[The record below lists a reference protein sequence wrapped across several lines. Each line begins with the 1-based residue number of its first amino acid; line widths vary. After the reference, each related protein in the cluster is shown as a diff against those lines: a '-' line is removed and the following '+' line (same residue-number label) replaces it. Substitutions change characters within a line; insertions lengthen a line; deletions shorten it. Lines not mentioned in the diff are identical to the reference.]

1 MFCLTL
7 IKFFLDDTLCF
18 KKSRWV
24 LIRCSLYKYIYLY
37 FFITY
42 LLQKVLSYIIN
53 SFVFFDKNIYP
64 ILNNEISQ
72 EFTENF
78 FHWKKILNE
87 NFNKKLYID
96 SVLILNQVMQLYY
109 LQFFLIKIFIFMHFL
124 IKIKFFDKEQLF
136 FVFIKFTIWLS
147 LFSNNFYFKRL

>member
-1 MFCLTL
+1 MF
-7 IKFFLDDTLCF
+7 F
-18 KKSRWV
+18 V
-24 LIRCSLYKYIYLY
+24 QIYLFI
-37 FFITY
+37 FFYYIFVAF
-42 LLQKVLSYIIN
+42 LLKVLSYIIN

-78 FHWKKILNE
+78 LHWKKILNE

-124 IKIKFFDKEQLF
+124 IKIKFFDKEQIF